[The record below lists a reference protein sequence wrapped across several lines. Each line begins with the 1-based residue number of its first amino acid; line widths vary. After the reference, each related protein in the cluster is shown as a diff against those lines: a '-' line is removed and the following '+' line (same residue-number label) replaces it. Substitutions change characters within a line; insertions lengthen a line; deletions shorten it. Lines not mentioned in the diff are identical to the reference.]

1 MKPKAAL
8 VMFVLLTVLSLSS
21 VSYAKQLLVNGNFEK
36 GWDNW
41 TFIYNQQN
49 WSPLDLPGGKKA
61 LRCWWDGGIKQVVP
75 VTPGKAYEL
84 KGDALVPSGG
94 DKEGWKCWV
103 SLSWYDAGNNKIGT
117 AWTIAAEQSERGKWA
132 TYDSARQIA
141 PQSAAFAGVDFGVWQ
156 QGGNTKPANPSDFA
170 NFSLEELE

>member
-1 MKPKAAL
+1 MKSRAVLAAVVFL
-8 VMFVLLTVLSLSS
+8 MVLSFSTI
-21 VSYAKQLLVNGNFEK
+21 SYAKQLLVNGNFEK

-41 TFIYNQQN
+41 TFMYNQQN

-75 VTPGKAYEL
+75 VVPGKAYEL
-84 KGDALVPSGG
+84 KGDALVPAGG

-103 SLSWYDAGNNKIGT
+103 SLSWFDASNNKIGI
-117 AWTIAAEQSERGKWA
+117 AWSIAAEQSERGKWF
-132 TYDSARQIA
+132 TYDSARQVA
-141 PQSAAFAGVDFGVWQ
+141 PAGAASASADFGVWQ
-156 QGGNTKPANPSDFA
+156 GNNAKPANPTDFA